1 MNCRI
6 KCASKALLVVVA
18 IGVLGWVVMVLWNWV
33 IPTLFAGA
41 HAIDFTH
48 ALGLLVL
55 SRILFGG
62 FRGHGGWHGQD
73 AAQQERDNRELR
85 RRPQQGPE
93 REPSEADARAPG
105 DGHGRGRQHRQA
117 AGEPGVVRQLRH
129 VSIVARAEG
138 ARPATGR
145 LVAWRP
151 IDVL

>member
-62 FRGHGGWHGQD
+62 FRGHGGWHG
-73 AAQQERDNRELR
+73 R
-85 RRPQQGPE
+85 RHWHKWQAMTPEE
-93 REPSEADARAPG
+93 REHFKTVWRA
-105 DGHGRGRQHRQA
+105 GHDRRT
-117 AGEPGVVRQLRH
+117 E
-129 VSIVARAEG
+129 
-138 ARPATGR
+138 
-145 LVAWRP
+145 
-151 IDVL
+151 D